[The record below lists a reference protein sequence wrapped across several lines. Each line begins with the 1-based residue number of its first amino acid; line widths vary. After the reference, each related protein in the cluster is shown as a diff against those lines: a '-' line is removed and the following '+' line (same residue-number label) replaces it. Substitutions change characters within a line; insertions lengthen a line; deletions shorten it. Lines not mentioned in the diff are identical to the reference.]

1 MKKFIKHFK
10 NINEDQL
17 NMKLIKREYEDDLID
32 FVVNVFKSLEVI
44 RSIQFIDYSVE
55 YDESKIDINKYITSR
70 KKKKKK
76 EEHIKYHYIKSD
88 RVFELT
94 MRFHIEGIDNNEF
107 KSKIITRSILLPK
120 KDHNNYMTLKDK
132 KYFLTLHSK

>member
-44 RSIQFIDYSVE
+44 RSIQFIDYTVE

-76 EEHIKYHYIKSD
+76 EEHIKYHYINSL
-88 RVFELT
+88 R
-94 MRFHIEGIDNNEF
+94 
-107 KSKIITRSILLPK
+107 
-120 KDHNNYMTLKDK
+120 TLG
-132 KYFLTLHSK
+132 TI

>member
-44 RSIQFIDYSVE
+44 RSIQFIDYTVE

-76 EEHIKYHYIKSD
+76 
-88 RVFELT
+88 
-94 MRFHIEGIDNNEF
+94 
-107 KSKIITRSILLPK
+107 RSISNTTISNLIECL
-120 KDHNNYMTLKDK
+120 N
-132 KYFLTLHSK
+132 

>member
-44 RSIQFIDYSVE
+44 RSIQFIDYTVE

-70 KKKKKK
+70 KKRGAYQ
-76 EEHIKYHYIKSD
+76 IPLYQI
-88 RVFELT
+88 R
-94 MRFHIEGIDNNEF
+94 
-107 KSKIITRSILLPK
+107 
-120 KDHNNYMTLKDK
+120 
-132 KYFLTLHSK
+132 

>member
-44 RSIQFIDYSVE
+44 RSIQFIDYTVE

-88 RVFELT
+88 RF
-94 MRFHIEGIDNNEF
+94 F
-107 KSKIITRSILLPK
+107 
-120 KDHNNYMTLKDK
+120 
-132 KYFLTLHSK
+132 